1 MRSATWRF
9 IIRHMAQV
17 AKVVSEPSREERI
30 HAFLGGAKILGGR
43 RTSTLLELH
52 DAAERGLPVFV
63 IDALGENLNVS
74 REELLHAIAVSL
86 RTLTR
91 RQKARVL
98 SPEESDRVLRLA
110 RVAARAEE
118 ILGGRE
124 DAVTWLHRANR
135 SLGGHR
141 PLELVRTDAGAEL
154 VVDVLGRLEHG
165 VFG

>member
-1 MRSATWRF
+1 
-9 IIRHMAQV
+9 MAQAARVV
-17 AKVVSEPSREERI
+17 AEPSREERMQVL
-30 HAFLGGAKILGGR
+30 LGGAKVLRGR

-52 DAAERGLPVFV
+52 DAAERGLPVLV
-63 IDALGENLNVS
+63 IDALGENLHAS

-110 RVAARAEE
+110 RVAAQAEE

-124 DAVTWLHRANR
+124 DAVKWLHRANR

-154 VVDVLGRLEHG
+154 VIDVLGRLEHG